1 MFFKSTDVK
10 KETKKKIDLIYD
22 GKNLEELI
30 INIIKYSDV
39 TLAVAPADK
48 QNEFI
53 CEFNSHK
60 SKNNRIKK
68 SVYEMEEKSVALT
81 DYIIG
86 HKDYIRIS
94 KEEYQELLKYKEDHQ
109 QLLKDSN
116 TLQKFRKF
124 KLIGLVQQEQIK
136 EKAKTG
142 ISQRALATEFNTN
155 VATINKIINNK
166 Y

>member
-1 MFFKSTDVK
+1 MFFKSMNIK
-10 KETKKKIDLIYD
+10 KENNKKIDIIYD

-30 INIIKYSDV
+30 IDLIKYPDV
-39 TLAVAPADK
+39 TLAIAPGTQQD
-48 QNEFI
+48 EFI
-53 CEFNSHK
+53 SEFNTHK

-68 SVYEMEEKSVALT
+68 SVFEMEEKSVGLA
-81 DYIIG
+81 DYVIG

-94 KEEYQELLKYKEDHQ
+94 KEEYQELLKYKEEYNKLSIEH
-109 QLLKDSN
+109 
-116 TLQKFRKF
+116 QKFKKF
-124 KLIGLVQQEQIK
+124 KLIDLDEQERIK

-142 ISQRALATEFNTN
+142 VSQRMLATEFNTS